1 MAESQTVARPYAQA
15 AFLFASGHNALKEW
29 SDMLALL
36 AAVAADPAMRE
47 LIDNPRVTEKQL
59 SDLVIGIGGERLNE
73 KCANFV
79 RVLAENR
86 RLALLPD
93 ITALFEIQR
102 RAAEG
107 RVQAE
112 LTTAY
117 PATEAQQAQ
126 IIESLRRRLGREIE
140 LSCKTDAALLG
151 GAIIR
156 AGDLVID
163 GSVRGK
169 LERLGTAL
177 SH

>member
-1 MAESQTVARPYAQA
+1 MAETLTVARPYAHA
-15 AFLFASGHNALKEW
+15 AFLHAREQGALKEW
-29 SDMLALL
+29 SGMLELL
-36 AAVAADPAMRE
+36 SMVAADPTMQR
-47 LIDNPRVTEKQL
+47 LIENPRVTETQL
-59 SDLVIGIGGERLNE
+59 ADLIVDIAGARLDGN
-73 KCANFV
+73 CANFV
-79 RVLAENR
+79 RVLADNR

-93 ITALFEIQR
+93 IAALFEIER
-102 RAAEG
+102 SKAEG

-112 LTTAY
+112 LTTAF
-117 PATEAQQAQ
+117 PATDAQQAS
-126 IIESLRRRLGREIE
+126 IIEGLRRRLGREIE
-140 LSCKTDAALLG
+140 LTCKTDASLLG

>member
-1 MAESQTVARPYAQA
+1 MAETLTVARPYAHA
-15 AFLFASGHNALKEW
+15 AFLFASEHRVLKDW

-36 AAVAADPAMRE
+36 AAIADDPDMHK
-47 LIDNPRVTEKQL
+47 LIGNPRLTEKQL
-59 SDLVIGIGGERLNE
+59 AELIISIGGERLDE
-73 KCANFV
+73 KSANYV
-79 RVLAENR
+79 RVLANNR
-86 RLALLPD
+86 RLGLLPD
-93 ITALFEIQR
+93 IAALFEIQR
-102 RAAEG
+102 REAEG

-112 LTTAY
+112 MTTAF
-117 PATEAQQAQ
+117 PASEAQQAQ

-140 LSCKTDAALLG
+140 LTCKTDAALLG

>member
-1 MAESQTVARPYAQA
+1 MAETLTVARPYAQA
-15 AFLFASGHNALKEW
+15 AFLFASQHNVLKDW

-36 AAVAADPAMRE
+36 ATVADDPDMRT
-47 LIDNPRVTEKQL
+47 LIENPRMTETQL
-59 SDLVIGIGGERLNE
+59 ADLIVGIGGDRLSE
-73 KCANFV
+73 QCANFV

-93 ITALFEIQR
+93 IAALFEIER
-102 RAAEG
+102 SRAEG
-107 RVQAE
+107 RIQAE
-112 LTTAY
+112 LTTAF
-117 PATEAQQAQ
+117 PATEAQQAR
-126 IIESLRRRLGREIE
+126 IIESLRRRLGREVE
-140 LSCKTDAALLG
+140 LTCRTDASLLG

>member
-1 MAESQTVARPYAQA
+1 MAETITVARPYAQA
-15 AFLFASGHNALKEW
+15 AFMFANSRQVLGEW
-29 SDMLALL
+29 SDMLELL
-36 AAVAADPAMRE
+36 AAIVRDNELRR
-47 LIDNPRVTEKQL
+47 LIDSPRITESQL
-59 SDLVIGIGGERLNE
+59 ADLVIRVAGDHIDE

-86 RLALLPD
+86 RLALLPE
-93 ITALFEIQR
+93 ITALFQIQR
-102 RAAEG
+102 RNAEG
-107 RVQAE
+107 RIKAE
-112 LTTAY
+112 MISAF
-117 PATEAQQAQ
+117 PASKEQQAR
-126 IIESLRRRLGREIE
+126 IVESLRKRLGRDVE
-140 LSCKTDAALLG
+140 LTCVTDESLLG

>member
-1 MAESQTVARPYAQA
+1 MAETITVARPYAHA
-15 AFLFASGHNALKEW
+15 AFLFAKSHQVLGGW

-36 AAVAADPAMRE
+36 AAIVGDADMHR
-47 LIDNPRVTEKQL
+47 LIDSPQMTETRL
-59 SDLVIGIGGERLNE
+59 ADLVIAIAGEHIDE

-79 RVLAENR
+79 RVLAEHH
-86 RLALLPD
+86 RLELLPE

-102 RAAEG
+102 RKAEG

-112 LTTAY
+112 LISAF
-117 PATEAQQAQ
+117 PASEEQQAR
-126 IIESLRRRLGREIE
+126 IIESLRKRLGRDIE
-140 LSCKTDAALLG
+140 LTCTTDASLLG

-169 LERLGTAL
+169 LQRLGTAL

>member
-1 MAESQTVARPYAQA
+1 MAETLTVARPYAQA
-15 AFLFASGHNALKEW
+15 AFLFASEHQVLKDW

-36 AAVAADPAMRE
+36 AAVATDPAMRK
-47 LIDNPRVTEKQL
+47 LIDNPRMTEKQL
-59 SDLVIGIGGERLNE
+59 AGLIIGIGGERLDE

-79 RVLAENR
+79 RVLADNR

-93 ITALFEIQR
+93 IAALFEIER
-102 RAAEG
+102 SRAEG

-112 LTTAY
+112 LTTAF
-117 PATEAQQAQ
+117 PASEAQQAS

-169 LERLGTAL
+169 LERLGTVL

>member
-1 MAESQTVARPYAQA
+1 MAETLTVARPYAQA
-15 AFLFASGHNALKEW
+15 AFLFASEHQVLKNW

-36 AAVAADPAMRE
+36 AAIAADPTMHE
-47 LIDNPRVTEKQL
+47 LIDNPRLTETQL
-59 SDLVIGIGGERLNE
+59 ADLIIGIGGDRLNE

-79 RVLAENR
+79 RVLADNR
-86 RLALLPD
+86 RLTLLPD
-93 ITALFEIQR
+93 IAALFEIER
-102 RAAEG
+102 SRAEG

-112 LTTAY
+112 LTTAF
-117 PATEAQQAQ
+117 PATEAQQAK

-140 LSCKTDAALLG
+140 LTCKTDASLLG

>member
-1 MAESQTVARPYAQA
+1 MAETLTVARPYAQA
-15 AFLFASGHNALKEW
+15 AFLFASEHQVLKDW

-36 AAVAADPAMRE
+36 AAIAADPAMQA
-47 LIDNPRVTEKQL
+47 LIENPRLTEKQL
-59 SDLVIGIGGERLNE
+59 ADLIVSIGGDRFNE

-79 RVLAENR
+79 RVLADNR
-86 RLALLPD
+86 RLDLLPD
-93 ITALFEIQR
+93 IAALFEIQR
-102 RAAEG
+102 SKAEG

-112 LTTAY
+112 LTTAF
-117 PATEAQQAQ
+117 PASEAQQAL
-126 IIESLRRRLGREIE
+126 IIESLRKRLGREIE
-140 LSCKTDAALLG
+140 LTCKTDAALLG